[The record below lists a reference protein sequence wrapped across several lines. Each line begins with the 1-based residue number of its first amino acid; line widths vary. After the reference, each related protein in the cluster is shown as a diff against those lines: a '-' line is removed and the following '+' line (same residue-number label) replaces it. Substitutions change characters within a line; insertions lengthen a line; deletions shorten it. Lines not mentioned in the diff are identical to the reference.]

1 MTRLGRYW
9 IFFVIVAVGLALSW
23 GQIGRKTQRAFEEE
37 PAVLLLTEPA
47 CRVWVAPCAAMAS
60 DRAVVA
66 GPSGAGL
73 GIRQTGLTPTQIL
86 RVEAVFLASDGS
98 EKDRRLL
105 IRGADSWSVPGVP
118 EGTATLRIR
127 MVGGQETT
135 VAEFPLVTDQ

>member
-1 MTRLGRYW
+1 
-9 IFFVIVAVGLALSW
+9 
-23 GQIGRKTQRAFEEE
+23 
-37 PAVLLLTEPA
+37 
-47 CRVWVAPCAAMAS
+47 
-60 DRAVVA
+60 VVA

-105 IRGADSWSVPGVP
+105 IRGADSWSVSGVP
-118 EGTATLRIR
+118 EGAATLRIC
-127 MVGGQETT
+127 MVGGRETT